1 MTFYEAALRVLEAA
15 GQPLNSVEITER
27 SIAQGL
33 LSHVGKTPEQ
43 TMLSRLAAM
52 ARRARDRQVTVT
64 GPDTFALTAWG
75 LPEDAAALEVM
86 SAPYEHP
93 EEQLPPLRPVERHP
107 EPRTDNARG
116 AGRQERR
123 RRHEEDDRGKKR
135 KYPPIPEVAFELL
148 GEADAPL
155 APSDLLRLAR
165 ERQLA
170 SDELQPETL
179 LTSLAEENQR
189 RIDAGRRPN
198 FALDPA
204 GALML
209 ERDDALVADVQ
220 AAFARALA
228 LPFVEG
234 RIALR
239 HQAPPAPEPVV
250 DDTLVHAAKSAVKE
264 ARRSMARALRSLLA
278 SLESGTL
285 EKACARMLHALHFR
299 EIKIAK
305 RGSHGQV
312 LTARRKEGSLELRW
326 AIRIHRGHGSI
337 DRRAIQDCRR
347 DLQHH
352 SAHAALLL
360 GTGDLRSEARSEALA
375 GAPVHVWAGD
385 GLAEKFLESHC
396 GVRVTLHELFELD
409 PGFFDDA
416 ARGAEESRRR
426 REERHRARD
435 DERADPPPP
444 PEAVAPVEDAE
455 PLAVEEDEGEE
466 DGEGEDEGAEETGPE
481 VAGAAQATP
490 GVPGEPGAGDRK
502 RRRRRRRGRRGRGRE
517 GAPGAPGAE
526 PGSPVAAAGAP
537 SAGPDAPGPGGEQAQ
552 PAAEPSAPA
561 SEPPSAGG
569 QSPSSAEG

>member
-27 SIAQGL
+27 SITQGL

-75 LPEDAAALEVM
+75 VPEDAAALEAM

-93 EEQLPPLRPVERHP
+93 EEHLPALRPVERHP
-107 EPRTDNARG
+107 EPRSDNVRG

-123 RRHEEDDRGKKR
+123 RRHEEEERGKKR

-155 APSDLLRLAR
+155 APSEVLRLAR

-198 FALDPA
+198 FALDPS

-220 AAFARALA
+220 AAFARALS
-228 LPFVEG
+228 LPFIEG

-239 HQAPPAPEPVV
+239 HAQPSAPEPMV

-264 ARRSMARALRSLLA
+264 ARRAMARALRSHLA

-285 EKACARMLHALHFR
+285 EKACARMLHAMHFR

-326 AIRIHRGHGSI
+326 AIRIHRGHGPI

-347 DLQHH
+347 DLASH
-352 SAHAALLL
+352 SAHVALLL
-360 GTGDLRSEARSEALA
+360 ATGDLRSEARSEALS

-385 GLAEKFLESHC
+385 GLADKFLESHS
-396 GVRVTLHELFELD
+396 GVRVVSLELFELD
-409 PGFFDDA
+409 PAFFDDA

-435 DERADPPPP
+435 DERAVPPPP
-444 PEAVAPVEDAE
+444 LDSHEPVEAE
-455 PLAVEEDEGEE
+455 PVAAAEEELGDEDDEG
-466 DGEGEDEGAEETGPE
+466 DDEGPEETGPE
-481 VAGAAQATP
+481 IAGQAQGGP
-490 GVPGEPGAGDRK
+490 GTPGEPGAGERK

-526 PGSPVAAAGAP
+526 PGSAGAAAGTPPGGQDAAG
-537 SAGPDAPGPGGEQAQ
+537 SAGERSELPAQAS
-552 PAAEPSAPA
+552 PPP
-561 SEPPSAGG
+561 EPPSTGG
-569 QSPSSAEG
+569 

>member
-64 GPDTFALTAWG
+64 GPETFALTAWG
-75 LPEDAAALEVM
+75 VPEDAAALEAM

-93 EEQLPPLRPVERHP
+93 EEHLPPIRPVERHP
-107 EPRTDNARG
+107 EPRSDNVRG

-123 RRHEEDDRGKKR
+123 RRHEEEERGKKR

-155 APSDLLRLAR
+155 APSEVLRLAR

-170 SDELQPETL
+170 SDELQPEAL

-198 FALDPA
+198 FALDPS

-220 AAFARALA
+220 AAFARILQ
-228 LPFVEG
+228 LPFIEG

-239 HQAPPAPEPVV
+239 HAQPSAPEPMV

-264 ARRSMARALRSLLA
+264 ARRAMARALRSHLG

-285 EKACARMLHALHFR
+285 EKACARMLHAMHFR

-326 AIRIHRGHGSI
+326 AIRIHRGHGPI

-347 DLQHH
+347 DLASH
-352 SAHAALLL
+352 SAHVALLL
-360 GTGDLRSEARSEALA
+360 ATGDLRSEARSEALS

-385 GLAEKFLESHC
+385 GLAEKFLESHS
-396 GVRVTLHELFELD
+396 GVRVVSLELFELD
-409 PGFFDDA
+409 PAFFDDA

-435 DERADPPPP
+435 DERAVPPPP
-444 PEAVAPVEDAE
+444 LESHEPVEAE
-455 PLAVEEDEGEE
+455 PVAAAEEDLGDE
-466 DGEGEDEGAEETGPE
+466 DDEGEDEGPEETGPE
-481 VAGAAQATP
+481 IAGQAQGAP
-490 GVPGEPGAGDRK
+490 GTPGEPGAGERK

-526 PGSPVAAAGAP
+526 PGPAGAAAGTP
-537 SAGPDAPGPGGEQAQ
+537 PGGQD
-552 PAAEPSAPA
+552 AAGSVGER
-561 SEPPSAGG
+561 SEPPAQASPPPEPPSTGG
-569 QSPSSAEG
+569 

>member
-75 LPEDAAALEVM
+75 VPEDAAALEAM

-93 EEQLPPLRPVERHP
+93 EEHLPPLRPVERHP
-107 EPRTDNARG
+107 EPRNDNVRG

-123 RRHEEDDRGKKR
+123 RRHEEEERGKKR

-155 APSDLLRLAR
+155 APSEVLRLAR

-170 SDELQPETL
+170 SDELQPEAL

-198 FALDPA
+198 FALDPS

-220 AAFARALA
+220 AAFARALS
-228 LPFVEG
+228 LPFIEG

-239 HQAPPAPEPVV
+239 HAQPPAPEPMV
-250 DDTLVHAAKSAVKE
+250 DDSLVHAAKSAVKE
-264 ARRSMARALRSLLA
+264 ARRAMARALRSHLA

-285 EKACARMLHALHFR
+285 EKACARMLHAMHFR

-326 AIRIHRGHGSI
+326 AIRIHRGHGPI

-352 SAHAALLL
+352 SAHVALLL
-360 GTGDLRSEARSEALA
+360 ATGDLRSEARNEALS
-375 GAPVHVWAGD
+375 GAPVQVWAGD
-385 GLAEKFLESHC
+385 GLAEKFLESHS
-396 GVRVTLHELFELD
+396 GVRVVSLELFELD
-409 PGFFDDA
+409 PTFFDDA

-435 DERADPPPP
+435 DERAAPSTPL
-444 PEAVAPVEDAE
+444 ESLEPVEPE
-455 PLAVEEDEGEE
+455 PVAAAEEDLDDE
-466 DGEGEDEGAEETGPE
+466 DDEGDDEGPEETGPE
-481 VAGAAQATP
+481 TAGQAQGTP
-490 GVPGEPGAGDRK
+490 GTPGEPGAGERK

-526 PGSPVAAAGAP
+526 PGSAGAASGTP
-537 SAGPDAPGPGGEQAQ
+537 PGGQDAGGSAGERSEPKPP
-552 PAAEPSAPA
+552 PSAPP
-561 SEPPSAGG
+561 EPPSTGG
-569 QSPSSAEG
+569 